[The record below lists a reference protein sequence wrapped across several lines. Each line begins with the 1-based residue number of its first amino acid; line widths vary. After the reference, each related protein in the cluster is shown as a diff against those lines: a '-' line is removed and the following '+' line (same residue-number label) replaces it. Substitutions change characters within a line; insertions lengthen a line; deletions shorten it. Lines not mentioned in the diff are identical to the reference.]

1 MCQESPCVHAGEYVN
16 FAQQQQQQIDRL
28 LSQIQQIEQQDRTP
42 ERDRILELL
51 YNSLENAKRCN

>member
-1 MCQESPCVHAGEYVN
+1 MTY
-16 FAQQQQQQIDRL
+16 AQQRQQQIDRL